1 MMNWHCLKINS
12 VNAFVYIRNLLYS
25 AKLKAF
31 YNVWWFQR
39 TRNEGKIMWIR
50 WEEYCDLKVHVRPR
64 IIHVWEGRFRAFS
77 SRFIL
82 HFDSQESLLRPSIH
96 TFIFI
101 TSKLPRLTSYHN
113 YLASKMS
120 DEFSKCSSSFKK
132 EIAISQVDI
141 RYSINKLVSCPQHP
155 RTGSTGKVWT
165 ISIFW
170 RAGSSYT
177 G

>member
-1 MMNWHCLKINS
+1 MNWHCLKINS
-12 VNAFVYIRNLLYS
+12 VNPFVYIRNLLYS

-39 TRNEGKIMWIR
+39 TRNKGKIMWNSMRGILR
-50 WEEYCDLKVHVRPR
+50 FKGPR
-64 IIHVWEGRFRAFS
+64 AAENNPCLRGS

-82 HFDSQESLLRPSIH
+82 HFDSQESLLRPSI
-96 TFIFI
+96 FICIFI
-101 TSKLPRLTSYHN
+101 NSKLPRLTSYHS

-132 EIAISQVDI
+132 EIAVTQVDI

-155 RTGSTGKVWT
+155 RTGSTGKIWT